1 MAFDVTS
8 ELLKFNSNRE
18 NRELMAFYNR
28 KSYMELLG
36 VARKEEQHS
45 AFLAWLLK
53 GSDIECNIEDSP
65 MMWFLQVLANR
76 ENTIRNKNIRMP
88 TQLKSAILSRTLKFH
103 IEEVK
108 NEKKVRDVND
118 TYFKAKNIKCE
129 DELDI
134 YIKLSI
140 QGIPIID
147 ELEIIIENKIF
158 SKEEGPKRNATT
170 TYGTQCQT
178 VRYYMACCKNK
189 NKNNFQLYVYLC
201 PDPTRYSTNNCQ
213 SRNYIHIYYQDLLN
227 YILIPLVDKTDSERI
242 RLIIR
247 EYIDCLS
254 LPTLDVKESK
264 RVVLARSTEE
274 EKALDEFKTRN
285 MELLYEIMK
294 VQIKKIYKKTLT
306 SDEEILYD
314 FASANGN
321 LMYAVCNV
329 GNINTSTPT
338 YVVYQDLKA
347 YNNSGFGVRFA
358 EFFASKVEN
367 EVNNVQ
373 DLQTELNNKIGLNT
387 TGIYY
392 STPNQQKQ
400 CKEIENYKFPL
411 YVTKGTWE
419 NTRTTGLLSK
429 LEKSLSNIHIDGF
442 DWEKIA

>member
-1 MAFDVTS
+1 MAFNVTS

-178 VRYYMACCKNK
+178 VRYYMACSKNK

-285 MELLYEIMK
+285 KELLYEIMK
-294 VQIKKIYKKTLT
+294 VQIML
-306 SDEEILYD
+306 
-314 FASANGN
+314 
-321 LMYAVCNV
+321 
-329 GNINTSTPT
+329 
-338 YVVYQDLKA
+338 
-347 YNNSGFGVRFA
+347 
-358 EFFASKVEN
+358 
-367 EVNNVQ
+367 
-373 DLQTELNNKIGLNT
+373 
-387 TGIYY
+387 
-392 STPNQQKQ
+392 
-400 CKEIENYKFPL
+400 
-411 YVTKGTWE
+411 
-419 NTRTTGLLSK
+419 
-429 LEKSLSNIHIDGF
+429 
-442 DWEKIA
+442 